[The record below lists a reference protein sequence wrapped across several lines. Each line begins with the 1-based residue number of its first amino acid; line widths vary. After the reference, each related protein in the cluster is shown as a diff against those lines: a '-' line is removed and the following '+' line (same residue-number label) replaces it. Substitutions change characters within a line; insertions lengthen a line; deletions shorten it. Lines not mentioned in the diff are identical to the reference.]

1 MDLQPLLSFTGDEK
15 AIRQLVSILLD
26 NAVKYS
32 PEGGTISVRLEKE
45 GRALKLTVSNT
56 TAQPVERDKLDHLFD
71 RFYRMDQSRSASTGG
86 YGLGLSIAQSIAAVH
101 KGKIRADSPEENLL
115 TVQVTLP
122 Q

>member
-1 MDLQPLLSFTGDEK
+1 ME
-15 AIRQLVSILLD
+15 IRTDGGVLMRILLAED
-26 NAVKYS
+26 ERSLSRAV
-32 PEGGTISVRLEKE
+32 IALLEKE

-86 YGLGLSIAQSIAAVH
+86 YGLGLSIAQSIAAIH